1 VKTMTDCFFCSKPSH
16 KTYKYYTLD
25 ICHRCY
31 LKLKLRKLEKKSLPD
46 DIYLKSLVDSKEQLY
61 VDALDHFA
69 TFFPKSLSEDLLG
82 MILFSSDKDGEIDPI
97 FANSMIIAARSVLL
111 FGEGVKLN
119 KKASEIHALH
129 ALGNLVGISI
139 IGNLTDS
146 HKNKNADMDSGLDE
160 ETTISVIS
168 KEIDRTMIDILND
181 MDKNDDGDLHDLIA
195 DTIDLIKTLEES

>member
-1 VKTMTDCFFCSKPSH
+1 MTDCFFCSKPSR

-31 LKLKLRKLEKKSLPD
+31 LKLKLKKLEKKSIPD
-46 DIYLKSLVDSKEQLY
+46 DTYLKSLVGSKEQPY

-82 MILFSSDKDGEIDPI
+82 MILFSSDKDGDIDPI

-111 FGEGVKLN
+111 FGEGVKL
-119 KKASEIHALH
+119 KKNASEIHALH

-146 HKNKNADMDSGLDE
+146 HKNKNTDMDE
-160 ETTISVIS
+160 ETTMSAIS
-168 KEIDRTMIDILND
+168 KEVDRTMIDILND
-181 MDKNDDGDLHDLIA
+181 IDKNNDGALHDLIV
-195 DTIDLIKTLEES
+195 DTIDLIKAWEES

>member
-1 VKTMTDCFFCSKPSH
+1 MTDCFFCSKPSR

-31 LKLKLRKLEKKSLPD
+31 LKLKLKKLEKKSIPD
-46 DIYLKSLVDSKEQLY
+46 DTYLKSLVDSKEQPY

-82 MILFSSDKDGEIDPI
+82 MILFSSDKDGDIDPI
-97 FANSMIIAARSVLL
+97 FANSMIIAAHSVLL

-119 KKASEIHALH
+119 KNPGEIHALH

-139 IGNLTDS
+139 IGNLTNS
-146 HKNKNADMDSGLDE
+146 HKNANIDE
-160 ETTISVIS
+160 EATMSAIS
-168 KEIDRTMIDILND
+168 KEVDRTMIDILND
-181 MDKNDDGDLHDLIA
+181 IDKNDDGALHDLIV
-195 DTIDLIKTLEES
+195 DTIDLIKAWEES

>member
-1 VKTMTDCFFCSKPSH
+1 MTDCFFCSKPSR

-31 LKLKLRKLEKKSLPD
+31 LKLKLKKLEKKSIPD
-46 DIYLKSLVDSKEQLY
+46 DTYLKSLVGSKEQPY

-82 MILFSSDKDGEIDPI
+82 MILFSSDKDGDIDPI

-119 KKASEIHALH
+119 KNASEIHALH

-160 ETTISVIS
+160 EATMSAIS
-168 KEIDRTMIDILND
+168 KEVDQTMIDILND
-181 MDKNDDGDLHDLIA
+181 IDKNDDGALHDLIV
-195 DTIDLIKTLEES
+195 DTIDLIKIWEES

>member
-1 VKTMTDCFFCSKPSH
+1 MTGCFFCSKPSR

-25 ICHRCY
+25 ICHKCY
-31 LKLKLRKLEKKSLPD
+31 LKLKLKKLEKKSIPD
-46 DIYLKSLVDSKEQLY
+46 DTYLKSLVDNKEQSY

-82 MILFSSDKDGEIDPI
+82 MIPFSTDKNGDLDPI
-97 FANSMIIAARSVLL
+97 FANSMIIATRSVLL

-119 KKASEIHALH
+119 KNASEIHALH

-139 IGNLTDS
+139 IGNLTNS
-146 HKNKNADMDSGLDE
+146 HKNKNADMDE
-160 ETTISVIS
+160 ETNISTIS

-181 MDKNDDGDLHDLIA
+181 IDKNDDGALHDLIV

>member
-1 VKTMTDCFFCSKPSH
+1 MTDCFFCSKPSR

-25 ICHRCY
+25 ICHKCY
-31 LKLKLRKLEKKSLPD
+31 LKLKLKKLEKKSLPD
-46 DIYLKSLVDSKEQLY
+46 DIYLKSLVDSKEQPY

-97 FANSMIIAARSVLL
+97 FANSMIIAAHSVLL

-119 KKASEIHALH
+119 KNASEIHALH

-139 IGNLTDS
+139 IGNLTNS
-146 HKNKNADMDSGLDE
+146 HKNANIDE
-160 ETTISVIS
+160 EATMSAIS
-168 KEIDRTMIDILND
+168 KEVDRAMIDILND
-181 MDKNDDGDLHDLIA
+181 IDKNDEGALHDLIV
-195 DTIDLIKTLEES
+195 DTIDLIKTWEES